1 MKDRIAIAVFA
12 LIFSAAMIG
21 TASAEGVSFTA
32 KFGVDVLG
40 EAEVEYS
47 IPGAEG
53 ETGDV
58 KNSFSLALEGLMDFD
73 SFMVGLGFSYLFPRG
88 IDEDSPTTPDGK
100 FSTLPI
106 YAVLNVPFRGGEIV
120 PFIAVQVGYNFLFI
134 DSDMKKSYETAAQMA
149 GYPDASIS
157 TEGGLYYAFG
167 GGIIFMNNIQAELL
181 YRVHK
186 NKING
191 EAATATVEI
200 DDEYSH
206 VTLSIGYRF

>member
-21 TASAEGVSFTA
+21 TASAVGVSFTA
-32 KFGVDVLG
+32 KFGVDVIG
-40 EAEVEYS
+40 EAEVEYGD
-47 IPGAEG
+47 PVNEG

-58 KNSFSLALEGLMDFD
+58 KNGFSLALEGLMDFQ
-73 SFMVGLGFSYLFPRG
+73 SFMVGMGVSYLLPRG

-106 YAVLNVPFRGGEIV
+106 YAVLNVPFRGGELV
-120 PFIAVQVGYNFLFI
+120 PFIAVQLGYNFLFI
-134 DSDMKKSYETAAQMA
+134 DSDMKKWYEAFAQA
-149 GYPDASIS
+149 NGYPDTSVSAK
-157 TEGGLYYAFG
+157 GGLYYAFG
-167 GGIIFMNNIQAELL
+167 GGLIFANNIQAELL

-186 NKING
+186 NKIKL
-191 EAATATVEI
+191 EASTDTLEI